1 MLSVG
6 TNIFMG
12 CFACQVFDLQCAHG
26 VRGFARSLSHTLKA
40 DRALFKS
47 PVKLKA
53 DSPESQDSCM

>member
-1 MLSVG
+1 
-6 TNIFMG
+6 MG
-12 CFACQVFDLQCAHG
+12 CFAYQVFDLQCAHG